1 MGKTRGFTMNSSV
14 SKGKSYASITWYV
27 GSTGNLYGRMEMKGN
42 HMTFDVDWWE
52 MVLKDW
58 LREISELKER
68 QRVGQLYE
76 NDRKTF

>member
-1 MGKTRGFTMNSSV
+1 
-14 SKGKSYASITWYV
+14 
-27 GSTGNLYGRMEMKGN
+27 MKGN

-76 NDRKTF
+76 SDSKTF